1 MTDYRDPDDE
11 RVHDLLHD
19 AVRDIDPPDRLDS
32 IRARTRVRSIRRR
45 RTWFLGAGAA
55 VIATAATVATVAVVG
70 GLPGTEQASGPGF
83 AGGTPGGA
91 ASSTVTT
98 PPAPSTASGS
108 PTEQAATDDPSS
120 DVASSDPTAT
130 AGAESGTQALPVY
143 YAGETSYGLRLF
155 REFHRTQLDG
165 QDPISAALT
174 QAVSTKPDD
183 GDYRTDW
190 PAGTRVE
197 EVNLDDS
204 GSHTVVTVHLAN
216 DATDLRQ
223 RPEQMSREQA
233 RLALQQLVYTAEA
246 AAQSQLRMS
255 FVVEG
260 EPADTVLGVDT
271 AQPVTEADQVEVV
284 ALVWI
289 IDPPEGAKLTTPF
302 TVSGLAN
309 AFEATVHWELSQDG
323 TVVKHG
329 TTTAKQAFV
338 MAPYEFTVKSVPP
351 GDYTLTVTDDDP
363 TGGTEGPGVS
373 VDTKSITVLP

>member
-55 VIATAATVATVAVVG
+55 VVATAATVAGVAVVG
-70 GLPGTEQASGPGF
+70 GLPGTDQAGGPGF

-91 ASSTVTT
+91 AGSTLTT
-98 PPAPSTASGS
+98 PAAPSGS
-108 PTEQAATDDPSS
+108 PTEPAATDASSTAATPSS
-120 DVASSDPTAT
+120 PTAT
-130 AGAESGTQALPVY
+130 AEAEGGTQALPVY
-143 YAGETSYGLRLF
+143 YVGETSYGLRLF

-174 QAVSTKPDD
+174 QAVSTTPDD

-190 PAGTRVE
+190 PEGTRVE
-197 EVNLDDS
+197 EVDVDGS
-204 GSHTVVTVHLAN
+204 GAHTMVTVHLAN
-216 DATDLRQ
+216 DGVDLRQ
-223 RPEQMSREQA
+223 RPEQMSRDQA

-255 FVVEG
+255 FVVDG
-260 EPADTVLGVDT
+260 EPADSVLGVDT
-271 AQPVTEADQVEVV
+271 SRPLKEADQVDVV

-289 IDPPEGAKLTTPF
+289 IDPPEGARLSAPF

-309 AFEATVHWELSQDG
+309 AFEATVHWELSQGD
-323 TVVKHG
+323 TVVKRG
-329 TTTAKQAFV
+329 TTTAEQAFV

>member
-1 MTDYRDPDDE
+1 
-11 RVHDLLHD
+11 V
-19 AVRDIDPPDRLDS
+19 
-32 IRARTRVRSIRRR
+32 
-45 RTWFLGAGAA
+45 
-55 VIATAATVATVAVVG
+55 TAPTS
-70 GLPGTEQASGPGF
+70 PASP
-83 AGGTPGGA
+83 
-91 ASSTVTT
+91 SES
-98 PPAPSTASGS
+98 PA
-108 PTEQAATDDPSS
+108 EQAATDDPSS

-143 YAGETSYGLRLF
+143 YVGETSYGLRLF

-165 QDPISAALT
+165 RDPVEAALA
-174 QAVSTKPDD
+174 QAVGTAPSD

-190 PAGTRVE
+190 PRGTRVE
-197 EVNLDDS
+197 EVDLDDS
-204 GSHTVVTVHLAN
+204 SPEAVVTVHLAN
-216 DATDLRQ
+216 DRTDLRE
-223 RPEQMSREQA
+223 RPAQMTREQA

-255 FVVEG
+255 FVIDG

-271 AQPVTEADQVEVV
+271 SRPVEEGDQVVVV

-289 IDPPEGAKLTTPF
+289 IEPPEGARLTTPF

-329 TTTAKQAFV
+329 TTTAQQAFV
-338 MAPYEFTVKSVPP
+338 MAPYEFTVKSLPP

-363 TGGTEGPGVS
+363 TGGAEGPGVS